1 VTALAGEASPTRT
14 PPWRDVRVLRAVAQI
29 VFLIGVI
36 AVAAYLGNNLLNN
49 MRRIGIQT
57 NLDYLDQ
64 PAGFTIPGSS
74 FRRTQSRMDAVMVG
88 LGNTLRVAVAGIILA
103 TVVGTIVGIARLSR
117 NWLVRTGARL
127 YVEFV
132 RNVPLL
138 VIVIFTYLAVF
149 LRLPRI
155 EDSAEALGGIVSVR
169 GVWIPWYEGG
179 DRFATWLLLLAVAAA
194 GAWGVRRWRQRVQDR
209 TGDRAFGILY
219 GLGVFA
225 VGATVSAVAL
235 GGPIDIT
242 IPDRDGRLVSGGI
255 RMAPEFAALLGAL
268 VVYTAS
274 HIAEIVRGSIQSV
287 DRGQNEAAQALA
299 LSGPQRMRLVILP
312 QALRVAIPPLANQYL
327 NLTKN
332 SSLAVAIA
340 YVELTKVTGDLIG
353 NGAPAPQSYGFLML
367 LYLMISLV
375 IAAITNLVN
384 RRLRL
389 VER

>member
-1 VTALAGEASPTRT
+1 
-14 PPWRDVRVLRAVAQI
+14 
-29 VFLIGVI
+29 
-36 AVAAYLGNNLLNN
+36 
-49 MRRIGIQT
+49 
-57 NLDYLDQ
+57 
-64 PAGFTIPGSS
+64 
-74 FRRTQSRMDAVMVG
+74 MDAVMVG